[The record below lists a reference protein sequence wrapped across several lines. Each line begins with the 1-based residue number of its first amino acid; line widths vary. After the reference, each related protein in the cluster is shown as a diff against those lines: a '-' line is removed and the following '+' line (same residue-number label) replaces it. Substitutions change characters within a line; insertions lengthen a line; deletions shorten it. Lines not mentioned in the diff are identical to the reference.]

1 MRVVKQT
8 ILWRLPFPVSGEIRP
23 ILRLAFP
30 LIIGQLGQ
38 MLLGVADT
46 VMVAKV
52 GVTEL
57 AALTFAN
64 TLFYVPFVFG
74 IGILTSVS
82 VRTANARGSGD
93 SIAARASCRH
103 GLYIAIALGA
113 LLWLG
118 SLAFAPHL
126 SIFGQPGEVNALT
139 PRVFLILMASLIP
152 GLASIALKN
161 HADALNRPWQP
172 FWIFLGG
179 VALNVGLNWLLIFGH
194 LGFPRMGL
202 EGAAWA
208 TFISRWAIAAV
219 MLFWL
224 SQEKSLRDWVP
235 YRWLRAPVL
244 ADIRHLMVL
253 GWPASLQMLS
263 EVGAF
268 SAAALLV
275 GRFGTIALAA
285 HQVALSCA
293 ATAFMIPLGLSMALT
308 VHIGEAQGAGDRVR
322 LRTIVLA
329 GWFLATGFAVITAG
343 LFLLFG
349 GELSHLFVDDPAVIS
364 VSSSLLVVVGVFQ
377 VFDGMQVASS
387 SMLRGLH
394 DVRLPA
400 VMGFTAYWIVGLP
413 CGALLA
419 FGPLEGPRGIWWGLA
434 IGLATAALTLGPR
447 LWKLTK
453 IPTESE
459 NFQKV

>member
-1 MRVVKQT
+1 M
-8 ILWRLPFPVSGEIRP
+8 SGEIRP

-93 SIAARASCRH
+93 SIAARSSCRH

-113 LLWLG
+113 LLLLA
-118 SLAFAPHL
+118 SVAFAPHL
-126 SIFGQPGEVNALT
+126 SILGQPSEVAART
-139 PRVFLILMASLIP
+139 PRIFLILMASLIP
-152 GLASIALKN
+152 GLASISLKN
-161 HADALNRPWQP
+161 HADALNRPWPP

-179 VALNVGLNWLLIFGH
+179 VCLNVGLNWLLIFGH
-194 LGFPRMGL
+194 WGFPKLGL
-202 EGAAWA
+202 EGAVWA
-208 TFISRWAIAAV
+208 TLIARWTIALA
-219 MLFWL
+219 MLLWL
-224 SQEKSLRDWVP
+224 SIEKSLRDWVP
-235 YRWLRAPVL
+235 HRWVRAPIFTDL
-244 ADIRHLMVL
+244 RHLMVL

-275 GRFGTIALAA
+275 GHFGTVALAA
-285 HQVALSCA
+285 HQVALTCA

-308 VHIGEAQGAGDRVR
+308 VHIGEALGAGDRQR

-329 GWFLATGFAVITAG
+329 GWFLATGFAVITAA
-343 LFLLFG
+343 LFLIFG
-349 GELSHLFVDDPAVIS
+349 GALSHLFVDDAGVIS
-364 VSSSLLVVVGVFQ
+364 LSASLLVVVGVFQ

-400 VMGFTAYWIVGLP
+400 VMGFVAYWIVGLP

-419 FGPLEGPRGIWWGLA
+419 FGPLPGPRGIWWGLA
-434 IGLATAALTLGPR
+434 IGLAMAALTLGPR

-453 IPTESE
+453 TPTDSE

>member
-1 MRVVKQT
+1 M
-8 ILWRLPFPVSGEIRP
+8 SGEIRL

-46 VMVAKV
+46 VMVARV
-52 GVTEL
+52 GIVEL

-113 LLWLG
+113 LLFLA
-118 SLAFAPHL
+118 SLAFAPYL
-126 SIFGQPGEVNALT
+126 SIFGQPSEVTART

-152 GLASIALKN
+152 GLASISLKN
-161 HADALNRPWQP
+161 HADALNRPWPP

-179 VALNVGLNWLLIFGH
+179 VVLNVGLNWLLIYGH
-194 LGFPRMGL
+194 WGFPKLGL

-208 TFISRWAIAAV
+208 TFIARWTIALA
-219 MLFWL
+219 MLLWL
-224 SQEKSLRDWVP
+224 SMEKSLRDWVP
-235 YRWLRAPVL
+235 YRWLRAPIL
-244 ADIRHLMVL
+244 ADLRHLMVL

-275 GRFGTIALAA
+275 GHFGTVALAA

-308 VHIGEAQGAGDRVR
+308 VHIGEAQGAGDRPR

-329 GWFLATGFAVITAG
+329 GWFLATGFAVITAA
-343 LFLLFG
+343 LFLIFG
-349 GELSHLFVDDPAVIS
+349 GALSQLFVEDAGVIS
-364 VSSSLLVVVGVFQ
+364 LSASLLVVVGVFQ

-419 FGPLEGPRGIWWGLA
+419 FGPLSGPRGIWWGLA
-434 IGLATAALTLGPR
+434 IGLATAAVTLGPR

-453 IPTESE
+453 TPTDSE

>member
-1 MRVVKQT
+1 M
-8 ILWRLPFPVSGEIRP
+8 SGEIRP

-52 GVTEL
+52 GITEL

-93 SIAARASCRH
+93 PIAARASCRH

-113 LLWLG
+113 LLFLA
-118 SLAFAPHL
+118 SLAIAPHL
-126 SIFGQPGEVNALT
+126 SIFGQPSEVTART
-139 PRVFLILMASLIP
+139 PRVFLILMGSLIP
-152 GLASIALKN
+152 GLASISLKN
-161 HADALNRPWQP
+161 HADALNRPWPP

-194 LGFPRMGL
+194 WGFPKLGL
-202 EGAAWA
+202 EGAVWA
-208 TFISRWAIAAV
+208 TFIARWTIALA
-219 MLFWL
+219 MLLWL
-224 SQEKSLRDWVP
+224 SMEKSLRDWVP
-235 YRWLRAPVL
+235 YRWLRAPIL
-244 ADIRHLMVL
+244 ADLRHLMVL

-275 GRFGTIALAA
+275 GHFGTVALAA

-308 VHIGEAQGAGDRVR
+308 VHIGEAQGAGDRSR
-322 LRTIVLA
+322 LRAIVLA
-329 GWFLATGFAVITAG
+329 GWFLATGFAVITAA
-343 LFLLFG
+343 LFLIFG
-349 GELSHLFVDDPAVIS
+349 GALSHLFVEDAGVIS
-364 VSSSLLVVVGVFQ
+364 LSASLLVVVGVFQ

-400 VMGFTAYWIVGLP
+400 EMG
-413 CGALLA
+413 
-419 FGPLEGPRGIWWGLA
+419 
-434 IGLATAALTLGPR
+434 
-447 LWKLTK
+447 
-453 IPTESE
+453 
-459 NFQKV
+459 

>member
-1 MRVVKQT
+1 M
-8 ILWRLPFPVSGEIRP
+8 SGEIRP

-46 VMVAKV
+46 VMVARV
-52 GVTEL
+52 GVVEL

-103 GLYIAIALGA
+103 GLVIAIVLGA
-113 LLWLG
+113 LLLLA
-118 SLAFAPHL
+118 SLILTPHL
-126 SIFGQPGEVNALT
+126 SIFGQPPEVAALT

-152 GLASIALKN
+152 GLASISLKN
-161 HADALNRPWQP
+161 HADALNRPWPP

-194 LGFPRMGL
+194 LGFPKLGL

-208 TFISRWAIAAV
+208 TFTARWAIALV
-219 MLFWL
+219 MLLWL
-224 SQEKSLRDWVP
+224 SHEKTLRDWVP
-235 YRWLRAPVL
+235 HRWLRAPIV
-244 ADIRHLMVL
+244 ADLRHLLVL
-253 GWPASLQMLS
+253 GWPSSLQMLS

-275 GRFGTIALAA
+275 GHFGTIALAA

-308 VHIGEAQGAGDRVR
+308 VHIGEAQGAGDRGR
-322 LRTIVLA
+322 IRKIILA
-329 GWFLATGFAVITAG
+329 GWFLATGFALVTAA
-343 LFLLFG
+343 LFLIFG
-349 GELSHLFVDDPAVIS
+349 GGLSHLFVEDAEVIS
-364 VSSSLLVVVGVFQ
+364 LSASLLVVVGVFQ
-377 VFDGMQVASS
+377 VFDGLQVASS

-419 FGPLEGPRGIWWGLA
+419 FGPVPGPLGIWWGLA
-434 IGLATAALTLGPR
+434 IGLATAGLTLGPR

-453 IPTESE
+453 IS
-459 NFQKV
+459 